1 MFGATSVGRWGFEIN
16 CVMAKLRKASCLLL
30 FVLLFA
36 SCSRPVPDSGKD
48 VPILP
53 SVGLKRSFSVSTD
66 VDIVSKAAINAGDPM
81 PLYFFRVDESAVGA
95 ADFYD
100 EIFNQGDADN
110 LVFAEVPDYLASIDL
125 TPIHFNPLQVYLED
139 GRSTLMAGWHPYAEW
154 YLDSRYG
161 LILEWAIDGS
171 QDIMIANTQE
181 GDAENRDIME
191 FTFDHRL
198 AQIQFYIKSES
209 PVASTYWGNLA
220 NIEMVEEANA
230 FEFFLSDWIDGL
242 AMEDCFSAVR
252 RATGDLAVTGLPDS
266 GLEIPYGDSVFAG
279 LLMREA
285 DNTDI
290 SNMQLTTAE
299 QGVFTFGR
307 GAVVPE
313 LDPSFCRPGVATKVI
328 LNFKA
333 GAVEITLEPA
343 EWRDV
348 NVDVALGAETYPFQ
362 TPGTNYIIS
371 RDVYGSAMD
380 KWEIRDEKW
389 ETSPV
394 SESETSVPAKME
406 VDDADVSGSMA
417 KSAEDAFCPEG
428 WRLPTITELS
438 LMYPFAATLNAP
450 LQGLYRSATQNAQGE
465 VYYWDMDSGTRN
477 MLPAGREGQYKLRC
491 IRDI

>member
-1 MFGATSVGRWGFEIN
+1 
-16 CVMAKLRKASCLLL
+16 MAKLRKASCLLL

-230 FEFFLSDWIDGL
+230 FDTSGVAFDQYVQDAEKKM
-242 AMEDCFSAVR
+242 AEKAEMERKAVLQEIKNR
-252 RATGDLAVTGLPDS
+252 YPDAVTTNTGLMYVIEREGTGNESPKYGENVTVHYEGSLLNGRVFDS
-266 GLEIPYGDSVFAG
+266 SLARREPATFRIGQVIEGWNEALQTMKKGEKRTLIIP
-279 LLMREA
+279 
-285 DNTDI
+285 
-290 SNMQLTTAE
+290 
-299 QGVFTFGR
+299 
-307 GAVVPE
+307 PE
-313 LDPSFCRPGVATKVI
+313 LGYGEYGYPGVI
-328 LNFKA
+328 PPNSYLIFN
-333 GAVEITLEPA
+333 VEL
-343 EWRDV
+343 
-348 NVDVALGAETYPFQ
+348 
-362 TPGTNYIIS
+362 
-371 RDVYGSAMD
+371 
-380 KWEIRDEKW
+380 
-389 ETSPV
+389 
-394 SESETSVPAKME
+394 
-406 VDDADVSGSMA
+406 
-417 KSAEDAFCPEG
+417 
-428 WRLPTITELS
+428 LS
-438 LMYPFAATLNAP
+438 F
-450 LQGLYRSATQNAQGE
+450 
-465 VYYWDMDSGTRN
+465 
-477 MLPAGREGQYKLRC
+477 
-491 IRDI
+491 